1 MMWVMMQIMLSHAAA
16 ADGAGGHAHVCCDDG
31 DGGDA
36 HDGAHGD
43 DGDGDDTHDHAA
55 DDAAA
60 ANYHSCAVLHTMRIT
75 DMISRRGHPSLKKF
89 DAP

>member
-1 MMWVMMQIMLSHAAA
+1 MMWVMMQIRMPY
-16 ADGAGGHAHVCCDDG
+16 ADAPDAAGGHAHARCDDG
-31 DGGDA
+31 DDGGDA
-36 HDGAHGD
+36 DDEAHGD

-75 DMISRRGHPSLKKF
+75 DMISRRGHPSLKKT
-89 DAP
+89 